1 MTGENVAYLPR
12 GDTKIPYI
20 PWKVG
25 AEALDSI
32 CCRWM
37 WDIKETRLDAGGWTV
52 TGRLTLVSADGE
64 MHHKEATGYQMI
76 WDVHNSHSKQVK
88 DMLANVNVDVGIV
101 VQYPAPSPQE
111 VAERTAFKRALS
123 WYGVYPK

>member
-1 MTGENVAYLPR
+1 MCYENCETKTITDIIRELRAAPMTGENVAYLPR

-64 MHHKEATGYQMI
+64 MHHKEATGYPDDMGCPQQPFQA
-76 WDVHNSHSKQVK
+76 SKGY
-88 DMLANVNVDVGIV
+88 AC
-101 VQYPAPSPQE
+101 
-111 VAERTAFKRALS
+111 
-123 WYGVYPK
+123 